1 VTAFLPVLA
10 VTAVYVV
17 LYKGMGYGAYG
28 SGSYLDPTGEP
39 LVYAAAVPMRLLALA
54 GGLLATVPVDLWVL
68 FLSLRP
74 LLSLTGL
81 AALLLFAYLLW
92 RCWPALE
99 EGHRRTLRWII
110 PGTALSLL
118 PVAATFPMNRLLLV
132 PSIGGS
138 VVVATVLAHYRGTW
152 RQLAGVRKRLA
163 MALVGILVLVNFIV
177 PPLAW
182 TAQSLIITKL
192 DRHVE
197 EVYAATPLV
206 YSGDPAVHNVL
217 LVAPD
222 PLACAYPPIIHALLT
237 RSKGLAPWLCLSL
250 APHDHRLTRTA
261 GNSLTLEVIDGCM
274 LRTEFEQLM
283 RGPSWP
289 LRKGDKLNLCGVE
302 ITILEANDTG
312 PTKLGVTF
320 ERSLDD
326 KALNFIVWKDG
337 GMKHFEMPPVGG
349 SVVVERGKGLLG

>member
-1 VTAFLPVLA
+1 
-10 VTAVYVV
+10 
-17 LYKGMGYGAYG
+17 
-28 SGSYLDPTGEP
+28 
-39 LVYAAAVPMRLLALA
+39 
-54 GGLLATVPVDLWVL
+54 VDLWVL

-74 LLSLTGL
+74 LLSLTGFAVL
-81 AALLLFAYLLW
+81 VLFAWLLW
-92 RCWPALE
+92 RTWPALE
-99 EGHRRTLRWII
+99 ERYRRTLRWII

-138 VVVATVLAHYRGTW
+138 VIIATILAHYWGAW
-152 RQLAGVRKRLA
+152 RQFSGMRRRLA
-163 MALVGILVLVNFIV
+163 AVLVGFLVLVNFVV

-182 TAQSLIITKL
+182 TAQSLIIMKL

-206 YSGDPAVHNVL
+206 YSQDPAVHNVL
-217 LVAPD
+217 LAAPD

-237 RSKGLAPWLCLSL
+237 GHKDLAPWLCLSL

-261 GNSLTLEVIDGCM
+261 DNALTLEVIGGCM

-283 RGPSWP
+283 RSPAWP
-289 LRKGDKLNLCGVE
+289 MRKGDTLELCGIG
-302 ITILEANDTG
+302 ITVLEANEIG
-312 PTKLGVTF
+312 PVKIGVTF

-326 KALNFIVWKDG
+326 KALNFLVWKDG
-337 GMKHFEMPPVGG
+337 AIRHFEMPGVGE
-349 SVVVERGKGLLG
+349 SVAVVRGRGLMG